1 MADHRHLP
9 PGWHLQDGGYRD
21 EAGVPDAAHAV
32 LVPVRKH
39 DDVDTPRPVLV
50 TVVDSDPAGAAGDD
64 VEQDDAVGI
73 WPEDLRCLPRGQRL
87 VRPWLAVLG
96 PKEYRSFQPQPL
108 KRRLER
114 RRRSALVARGHAIRC
129 AGVTVMA
136 KCRTPH
142 KTDRV
147 MNNHRP
153 PRPGKDKRW
162 PCYGHPHDGRPGV
175 SRAGRRSSSCR
186 PRHPGPVWR
195 GLPAVLASSPT
206 RSFRSPKEAE
216 PAPRLAQTKVARARP
231 HHRGRARAFHRDY
244 YSGRGSQRKRRTATP
259 APTTPQ
265 AASTARSRQSAPA
278 CWANGPVR
286 ASLNGRT
293 GSQPQTW
300 LSSAEWIGP

>member
-1 MADHRHLP
+1 MVDIETRL
-9 PGWHLQDGGYRD
+9 
-21 EAGVPDAAHAV
+21 GVPYAAHAV

-39 DDVDTPRPVLV
+39 DDVATPRPVLV
-50 TVVDSDPAGAAGDD
+50 AVVNSDPAGAAGDD

-108 KRRLER
+108 KRRLEC

-129 AGVTVMA
+129 AGVAVMA

-162 PCYGHPHDGRPGV
+162 PSLWTSTRWTARCQPSRSPELIVPTSTH
-175 SRAGRRSSSCR
+175 RAGTASTTSSTGSTRSTAGSSAWSRLRTPTPRSPYTARRT
-186 PRHPGPVWR
+186 
-195 GLPAVLASSPT
+195 ASSPT
-206 RSFRSPKEAE
+206 RSFRSP
-216 PAPRLAQTKVARARP
+216 
-231 HHRGRARAFHRDY
+231 
-244 YSGRGSQRKRRTATP
+244 RKL
-259 APTTPQ
+259 
-265 AASTARSRQSAPA
+265 SWLRS
-278 CWANGPVR
+278 
-286 ASLNGRT
+286 
-293 GSQPQTW
+293 
-300 LSSAEWIGP
+300 